1 MTKFNQLSNEY
12 KQERTIRDFIEVG
25 TEHALHVQPLAASIT
40 NEWKRELE
48 NVHNVYNIT
57 PAESEFATMTFNAW
71 INDRPIDR
79 PIIIAAP
86 PAFGKSAM
94 LSMFLRINCINFPD
108 TFGAVVVKERLEDLR
123 RLKNEINEAC
133 GVDRAFLIEG
143 YDKDKHNRLDYEE
156 QFVKQREYNV
166 LLMTTKQLERQ
177 AMRDNLESFTS
188 FETDAGKLQ
197 RRSLLLID
205 EKPSLVLSHK
215 LSVRDLNKF
224 MSDIYEIR
232 RDPRD
237 RIKSYY
243 NRVKQLVDELR
254 AKLENHENET
264 GEFPAIS
271 KKYKM
276 PIRLVRDFAE
286 AYGHEE
292 MATLRAVERVINAGG
307 EYSEHEGLGI
317 ITSTH
322 TIHYKYTLFHTYIL
336 DGTGAGD
343 PEYLS
348 DDFYIVEPEKLLD
361 YSNVLFRICNSYN
374 LSRSAIRQSA
384 QSLDAVIEMTKRIIS
399 EHEGEKTLV
408 VTYKENVEELEKA
421 LSEEIATGSAVIK
434 HFDGGRGS
442 NDYADCDNG
451 IYIGTLFKSTS
462 YYTTA
467 SQAVLGDRIGKE
479 LSRGHKSTSAGL
491 TFDDEYT
498 EGYKKRDLAINIIQ
512 ETNRLRAGRKPDK
525 VTIYLF
531 NKDTEMIELVKK
543 NYISAK
549 FESYEPIEKLTG
561 KKTAIDKIIDYFAT
575 MERGERVKQSTIYK
589 ELDISRNTFG
599 RQAKTERF
607 KAAMEKYGIT
617 KEKTFYSKA

>member
-1 MTKFNQLSNEY
+1 
-12 KQERTIRDFIEVG
+12 
-25 TEHALHVQPLAASIT
+25 
-40 NEWKRELE
+40 
-48 NVHNVYNIT
+48 
-57 PAESEFATMTFNAW
+57 
-71 INDRPIDR
+71 
-79 PIIIAAP
+79 
-86 PAFGKSAM
+86 
-94 LSMFLRINCINFPD
+94 
-108 TFGAVVVKERLEDLR
+108 
-123 RLKNEINEAC
+123 
-133 GVDRAFLIEG
+133 
-143 YDKDKHNRLDYEE
+143 
-156 QFVKQREYNV
+156 
-166 LLMTTKQLERQ
+166 
-177 AMRDNLESFTS
+177 
-188 FETDAGKLQ
+188 
-197 RRSLLLID
+197 
-205 EKPSLVLSHK
+205 
-215 LSVRDLNKF
+215 
-224 MSDIYEIR
+224 
-232 RDPRD
+232 
-237 RIKSYY
+237 
-243 NRVKQLVDELR
+243 
-254 AKLENHENET
+254 
-264 GEFPAIS
+264 
-271 KKYKM
+271 
-276 PIRLVRDFAE
+276 
-286 AYGHEE
+286 
-292 MATLRAVERVINAGG
+292 
-307 EYSEHEGLGI
+307 
-317 ITSTH
+317 
-322 TIHYKYTLFHTYIL
+322 
-336 DGTGAGD
+336 
-343 PEYLS
+343 
-348 DDFYIVEPEKLLD
+348 
-361 YSNVLFRICNSYN
+361 
-374 LSRSAIRQSA
+374 
-384 QSLDAVIEMTKRIIS
+384 AVIEMTKRIIS

-599 RQAKTERF
+599 RQAKTDRF